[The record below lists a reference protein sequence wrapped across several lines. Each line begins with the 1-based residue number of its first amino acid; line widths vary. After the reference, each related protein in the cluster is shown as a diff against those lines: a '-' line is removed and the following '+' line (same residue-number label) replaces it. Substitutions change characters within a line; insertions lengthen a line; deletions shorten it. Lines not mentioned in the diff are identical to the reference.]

1 VSCVAALPVMARLP
15 QRVITLRV
23 IVIAPSA
30 IVIAPRV
37 IVMALRAIV
46 MALPAIVLA
55 RLVRAT
61 SRGTVLVQVARTSR
75 AMTLRG
81 ARTLR
86 GWLRGLH
93 Q

>member
-1 VSCVAALPVMARLP
+1 MALR
-15 QRVITLRV
+15 
-23 IVIAPSA
+23 A
-30 IVIAPRV
+30 IVIAPRA

-46 MALPAIVLA
+46 IAPRAIVIALRAIVMA

-75 AMTLRG
+75 DM
-81 ARTLR
+81 TLR
-86 GWLRGLH
+86 GWLRGLR